1 MAETWIYIEHP
12 DLKDSLI
19 VVTLTSFVKLYEG
32 KGWVAVEDPKV
43 LEVETPREAK
53 ARVFKQIK
61 KRKTSAKK

>member
-12 DLKDSLI
+12 DLEDSLI

-61 KRKTSAKK
+61 KRKTDAKK

>member
-12 DLKDSLI
+12 DLEGSLTE
-19 VVTLTSFVKLYEG
+19 VPLASFVNLHEG

-43 LEVETPREAK
+43 LEIETPREAE

-61 KRKTSAKK
+61 KRKPADKK